1 MVFMPV
7 DVEHPGAQRQDDSA
21 DDLME
26 KFFGVPPS
34 AAPVPQRQQGS
45 GFIIGS
51 EGIILTNA
59 DIVESAKKSS
69 LN

>member
-1 MVFMPV
+1 VSIVPPV
-7 DVEHPGAQRQDDSA
+7 LQPGVQGQDDSA

-26 KFFGVPPS
+26 KFFGVPPP
-34 AAPVPQRQQGS
+34 AAPAPQRQQGS

-51 EGIILTNA
+51 DGIIVTNA
-59 DIVESAKKSS
+59 HVVESAKKSS